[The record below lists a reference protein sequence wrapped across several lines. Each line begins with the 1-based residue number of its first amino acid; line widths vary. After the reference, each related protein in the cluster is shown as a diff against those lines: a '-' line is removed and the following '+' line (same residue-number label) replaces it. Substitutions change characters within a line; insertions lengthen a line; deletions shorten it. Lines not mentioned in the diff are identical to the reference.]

1 MTATMVTLRSRASVL
16 VSDLGASR
24 PHKQRSRTTALACF
38 ACILCGTS
46 ATAQMTE
53 LVSLGQGGVQGTD
66 DVSLPTPG
74 RLVST
79 DGRFVVFRSYASNLV
94 AGDNNQATD
103 VFLRDRQ
110 LETTELVS
118 VSSSGVQGNGTSG
131 LYGISM
137 TPDGRFVVF
146 ESASNNL
153 VAGDTNGAREVFLR
167 DRLNGTTEPIALN
180 SSGVQAQGPSFYPSI
195 SDDGRYVSFTSPAV
209 NLVTGDTNGTW
220 DVFVRDRLAGTT
232 ERVSVSTTGVQ
243 GDGDSYKAEI
253 SADGQFVV
261 FESNASSLVAPDTN
275 YTYDVF
281 VHDRQAGTT
290 EMESISTAGVQGN
303 SSSAFAAISGDGRFV
318 VFHSLASNLVAS
330 DTNGTYDTFV
340 HDRQTGTTEMVSV
353 SSAGVQASAAS
364 EPGATISADGRFVCF
379 GSGANNLVSGDTN
392 SAGDMFIRDLLHQTT
407 ERVTLRTDGS
417 QIAIS
422 CGGGAMSADG
432 RYVVFLS
439 NASDIVQGDVN
450 GHADMFLRDRFYTGF
465 VSLCDPGVNG
475 VIDCPCGNP
484 PAGPG
489 RGCDNSSA
497 TGGAALGASGSAHVS
512 TDSLVFTTS
521 DERASATSI
530 LLQGDASIATGI
542 VFGQGVRCTGGLMKR
557 LYIKVAAN
565 GVISAPDLA
574 AGDPT
579 VTARSSFL
587 GAPIQA
593 GDTRYYLVYYRD
605 PVVLGGCFANST
617 YNATQTGQI
626 LWLP

>member
-1 MTATMVTLRSRASVL
+1 
-16 VSDLGASR
+16 
-24 PHKQRSRTTALACF
+24 
-38 ACILCGTS
+38 
-46 ATAQMTE
+46 
-53 LVSLGQGGVQGTD
+53 
-66 DVSLPTPG
+66 
-74 RLVST
+74 
-79 DGRFVVFRSYASNLV
+79 
-94 AGDNNQATD
+94 
-103 VFLRDRQ
+103 
-110 LETTELVS
+110 
-118 VSSSGVQGNGTSG
+118 
-131 LYGISM
+131 
-137 TPDGRFVVF
+137 
-146 ESASNNL
+146 
-153 VAGDTNGAREVFLR
+153 
-167 DRLNGTTEPIALN
+167 
-180 SSGVQAQGPSFYPSI
+180 
-195 SDDGRYVSFTSPAV
+195 
-209 NLVTGDTNGTW
+209 
-220 DVFVRDRLAGTT
+220 
-232 ERVSVSTTGVQ
+232 
-243 GDGDSYKAEI
+243 
-253 SADGQFVV
+253 
-261 FESNASSLVAPDTN
+261 
-275 YTYDVF
+275 
-281 VHDRQAGTT
+281 
-290 EMESISTAGVQGN
+290 
-303 SSSAFAAISGDGRFV
+303 
-318 VFHSLASNLVAS
+318 
-330 DTNGTYDTFV
+330 
-340 HDRQTGTTEMVSV
+340 
-353 SSAGVQASAAS
+353 
-364 EPGATISADGRFVCF
+364 
-379 GSGANNLVSGDTN
+379 
-392 SAGDMFIRDLLHQTT
+392 
-407 ERVTLRTDGS
+407 
-417 QIAIS
+417 
-422 CGGGAMSADG
+422 MSADG